1 MLSDAPR
8 RDRRDLELLR
18 RFHHDH
24 DPTARDAMVRRA
36 LPLVQALAHQADA
49 GAEGGRRQELIDAGA
64 VGLRRA
70 IDRFD
75 PARDT
80 RFTAFA
86 APVIEDE
93 IRRQVTDTT
102 WTAHV
107 PRTLRALDTATA
119 RGAGDRTAADV
130 VRALRAERAA
140 KTA

>member
-24 DPTARDAMVRRA
+24 DPSARDAMVRRA

-49 GAEGGRRQELIDAGA
+49 TADGARRQELVDAGSA
-64 VGLRRA
+64 GLRRA

-75 PARDT
+75 PSRDS

-93 IRRQVTDTT
+93 IRRQVAETT
-102 WTAHV
+102 WTTHV
-107 PRTLRALDTATA
+107 PRTFRALDTATS
-119 RGAGDRTAADV
+119 RAGRTRTAADM
-130 VRALRAERAA
+130 VREIRAERAA